1 MHSPFLNHL
10 RGIQLLLIL
19 CIGLCFNQVLLAQN
33 FERVKPDEAGFSS
46 DRLQRLS
53 DMLDEYSQQQRIAG
67 GVAMILRDGK
77 VFFEQSFGYRD
88 VESNVR
94 MSMDSMFRIA
104 SQTKAITSVGIMIL
118 QEEGKL
124 LINDPI
130 SKYMPEFASTKV
142 AEARNDGSGY
152 EIVDAKRQITIRD
165 LLTHT
170 AGISYGYGP
179 AQDMWREAGIQ
190 GWYFAHRNEP
200 VRETIRRMASLP
212 MDAHPGERFVYG
224 YATDIL
230 GALIEVISGLP
241 LDDFLSQKIFTPLSM
256 VDTHFYVPDHKHHR
270 VATVYSATPSRGIE
284 RAADPG
290 AGVGQGHYKNGPQV
304 SFSGGAGLISTANDY
319 ARFLQMLLNGGELDG
334 IRIISPKTVELL
346 TVNHLVDIHFRNG
359 EGISL
364 AFDVLMDVGA
374 RGTPGSV
381 GDFGW
386 GGAYHSTY
394 WVSPTDRLVVVFFT
408 QLIPSTGSDI
418 QGKLRT
424 LLYQAMIE

>member
-1 MHSPFLNHL
+1 M
-10 RGIQLLLIL
+10 
-19 CIGLCFNQVLLAQN
+19 V
-33 FERVKPDEAGFSS
+33 
-46 DRLQRLS
+46 
-53 DMLDEYSQQQRIAG
+53 
-67 GVAMILRDGK
+67 LRDGK
-77 VFFEQSFGYRD
+77 VFFEDAFGYRD
-88 VESNVR
+88 VASNER

-124 LINDPI
+124 LINDPV
-130 SKYMPEFASTKV
+130 SKYMPEFANSKV
-142 AEARNDGSGY
+142 AEVREDGSGY
-152 EIVDAKRQITIRD
+152 DIVDARRQITIRD

-170 AGISYGYGP
+170 AGIGYGYGP
-179 AQDMWREAGIQ
+179 AQELWRQAGIQ
-190 GWYFAHRNEP
+190 GWYFAHRDEP
-200 VRETIRRMASLP
+200 VRETIRRLASLP
-212 MDAHPGERFVYG
+212 MDAHPGDRFVYG

-241 LDDFLSQKIFTPLSM
+241 LDEFLSQKIFTPLTM
-256 VDTHFYVPDHKHHR
+256 VDTYFYVPDHKHHR
-270 VATVYSATPSRGIE
+270 VATVYSATPGRGIE

-290 AGVGQGHYKNGPQV
+290 AGVGQGHYLNGPKV